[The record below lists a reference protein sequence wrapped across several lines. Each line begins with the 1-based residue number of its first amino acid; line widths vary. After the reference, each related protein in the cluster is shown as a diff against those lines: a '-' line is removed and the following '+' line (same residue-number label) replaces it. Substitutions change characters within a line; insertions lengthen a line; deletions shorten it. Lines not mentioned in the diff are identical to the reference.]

1 MAAPIKIFHNPDCGT
16 SRNTLALI
24 RNTGQEPEIIEYL
37 KNPPTAEVLADMIQQ
52 AGLSVREA
60 IRQNVTPYETLQLA
74 ERDLSDAELIA
85 LMVQHPLLI
94 NRPFVVTERSVKL
107 CRPSELVLDLLTQP
121 QLKAFR
127 KEDGELVI
135 DEHGQRV
142 N

>member
-37 KNPPTAEVLADMIQQ
+37 KNTPTAEVLADMIQQ

-94 NRPFVVTERSVKL
+94 NRPFVVTERGVKL

>member
-52 AGLSVREA
+52 TGLSVREA

-94 NRPFVVTERSVKL
+94 NRPFVVTERGVKL

>member
-94 NRPFVVTERSVKL
+94 NRPFVVTERGVKL
-107 CRPSELVLDLLTQP
+107 CRPSELVLDLLTQL

>member
-1 MAAPIKIFHNPDCGT
+1 MSNTIKIFHNPACGT
-16 SRNTLALI
+16 SRNTLELI

-94 NRPFVVTERSVKL
+94 NRPFVVTERGVKL

>member
-74 ERDLSDAELIA
+74 GRDLSDAELIA

-94 NRPFVVTERSVKL
+94 NRPFVVTERGVKL

>member
-94 NRPFVVTERSVKL
+94 NRPFVVTEHGVKL

-121 QLKAFR
+121 QLNAFR

>member
-52 AGLSVREA
+52 AGLSVHEA

-94 NRPFVVTERSVKL
+94 NRPFVVTERGVKL
-107 CRPSELVLDLLTQP
+107 CRPSELILDLLIQP
-121 QLKAFR
+121 QLNAFR

>member
-37 KNPPTAEVLADMIQQ
+37 KNPPTAEVLTDMIQQ

-94 NRPFVVTERSVKL
+94 NRPFVVTERGVKL

-121 QLKAFR
+121 PLNAFR